1 MPNTKNINQVEQ
13 LTDKLAKAKAVYF
26 TEYHGLNVED
36 ITELRREFSKNDIE
50 FKVAKNTLIK
60 LAAENN
66 KLDGL
71 SPYLNGSTAI
81 AISYD
86 DPTGPARV
94 LKQFKKEHELPDV
107 KGIMF
112 DGEVLEGKEFK
123 RIADLPT
130 KDQLLATLVS
140 ALSSPMTKLAL
151 TLKSSM
157 TDLGNTLSNL
167 KDQKSNQD

>member
-13 LTDKLAKAKAVYF
+13 LTDKLSKAKAVYF

-36 ITELRREFSKNDIE
+36 ITKLRREFSKVDVE

-60 LAAENN
+60 LAADNN
-66 KLDGL
+66 KLKGL
-71 SPYLNGSTAI
+71 DPYLSGSTAI
-81 AISYD
+81 AISYE

-94 LKQFKKEHELPDV
+94 LKAFKKEHELPDI
-107 KGIMF
+107 KGIIF
-112 DGEVLEGKEFK
+112 EGEVLDGKEFK

-130 KDQLLATLVS
+130 KDQLLAMLES
-140 ALSSPMTKLAL
+140 SLSSPITQVAL

-157 TDLGNTLSNL
+157 TDLGNMLSNL
-167 KDQKSNQD
+167 KDQKSN

>member
-13 LTDKLAKAKAVYF
+13 LTDKLARAKAVYF

-71 SPYLNGSTAI
+71 SPYLSGSTAI

-140 ALSSPMTKLAL
+140 TLSSPMTKLAL

-167 KDQKSNQD
+167 KDQKSN

>member
-36 ITELRREFSKNDIE
+36 ITDLRREFSKNGIE

-60 LAAENN
+60 LAANNN
-66 KLDGL
+66 KLTGL
-71 SPYLNGSTAI
+71 NSLLTGSTAI
-81 AISYD
+81 ALSYD
-86 DPTGPARV
+86 DPTGPARI
-94 LKQFKKEHELPDV
+94 LKQFRKEHELPEV
-107 KGIMF
+107 KGIIF
-112 DGEVLEGKEFK
+112 DGEILEGKEFE

-130 KDQLLATLVS
+130 KEQSLSMLVS
-140 ALSSPMTKLAL
+140 ALSSPMTQLAL

-157 TDLGNTLSNL
+157 TDLGNALSNI
-167 KDQKSNQD
+167 KDQKN

>member
-1 MPNTKNINQVEQ
+1 MPNTKNINQVDQ
-13 LTDKLAKAKAVYF
+13 LTDKLSKAKAIYF

-36 ITELRREFSKNDIE
+36 ITDLRREFSKNDIE

-66 KLDGL
+66 KMDGL
-71 SPYLNGSTAI
+71 SPYLSGSTAI
-81 AISYD
+81 AISYE

-94 LKQFKKEHELPDV
+94 LKEFKKEHELPEV
-107 KGIMF
+107 KGIVF
-112 DGEVLEGKEFK
+112 DGEVLDGKEFK

-130 KDQLLATLVS
+130 KDQLLTMFVS
-140 ALSSPMTKLAL
+140 TLSSPITKLAL

-167 KDQKSNQD
+167 KDQKSN

>member
-36 ITELRREFSKNDIE
+36 ITDLRREFSKNGIE

-60 LAAENN
+60 LAANNN
-66 KLDGL
+66 KLTGL
-71 SPYLNGSTAI
+71 NSFLTGSTAI
-81 AISYD
+81 ALSYD
-86 DPTGPARV
+86 DPTGPARI
-94 LKQFKKEHELPDV
+94 LKQFKKEHELPEV
-107 KGIMF
+107 KGIIF
-112 DGEVLEGKEFK
+112 DGEILEGKEFE

-130 KDQLLATLVS
+130 KEQSLSMLVS
-140 ALSSPMTKLAL
+140 ALSSPMTQLAL

-157 TDLGNTLSNL
+157 TDLGNALSNL
-167 KDQKSNQD
+167 KDQKN

>member
-13 LTDKLAKAKAVYF
+13 LTDKLSKAKAVYF

-36 ITELRREFSKNDIE
+36 ITKLRREFSKVDVE

-60 LAAENN
+60 LAADNN
-66 KLDGL
+66 KLKGL
-71 SPYLNGSTAI
+71 DPYLSGSTAI
-81 AISYD
+81 AISYG

-94 LKQFKKEHELPDV
+94 LKAFKKEHELPEI
-107 KGIMF
+107 KGIIF
-112 DGEVLEGKEFK
+112 EGEVLDGKEFK

-130 KDQLLATLVS
+130 KDQLLAMLAS
-140 ALSSPMTKLAL
+140 SLSSPMTQLAL

-157 TDLGNTLSNL
+157 TDLGNILSNL
-167 KDQKSNQD
+167 KDQKSN

>member
-1 MPNTKNINQVEQ
+1 MPNTKNINQVDQ
-13 LTDKLAKAKAVYF
+13 LTDKLGKAKAIYF

-36 ITELRREFSKNDIE
+36 ITELRREFSKNNIE

-60 LAAENN
+60 LAAKNN

-71 SPYLNGSTAI
+71 SPYLSGSTAI
-81 AISYD
+81 AISYE
-86 DPTGPARV
+86 DPTSPARV

-167 KDQKSNQD
+167 KDQKSN

>member
-13 LTDKLAKAKAVYF
+13 LTDKLSKAKAVYF

-36 ITELRREFSKNDIE
+36 ITKLRREFSKVDVE

-60 LAAENN
+60 LAADNN
-66 KLDGL
+66 KLKGL
-71 SPYLNGSTAI
+71 DPYLSGSTAI
-81 AISYD
+81 AISYE

-94 LKQFKKEHELPDV
+94 LKAFKKEHELPDI
-107 KGIMF
+107 KGIIF
-112 DGEVLEGKEFK
+112 EGEVLDGKEFK

-130 KDQLLATLVS
+130 KNQLLAMLAS
-140 ALSSPMTKLAL
+140 SLSSPMTQLAL

-157 TDLGNTLSNL
+157 TDLGNVLSNL
-167 KDQKSNQD
+167 KDQKSN

>member
-13 LTDKLAKAKAVYF
+13 LTDKLARARAIYF
-26 TEYHGLNVED
+26 TEYHGLNVEE
-36 ITELRREFSKNDIE
+36 ITELRREFSKNDID

-60 LAAENN
+60 LAAKNN
-66 KLDGL
+66 KMDGL
-71 SPYLNGSTAI
+71 SPYLTGSTAI
-81 AISYD
+81 AISYE

-94 LKQFKKEHELPDV
+94 LKQFKKEHELPEV
-107 KGIMF
+107 KGIVF
-112 DGEVLEGKEFK
+112 DGEVLEGQEFK

-130 KDQLLATLVS
+130 KDQLLTMFVS
-140 ALSSPMTKLAL
+140 TLSSPMTKLAL

-167 KDQKSNQD
+167 KDQKSN

>member
-13 LTDKLAKAKAVYF
+13 LTDKLSKAKAVYF

-36 ITELRREFSKNDIE
+36 ITKLRREFSKVDVE

-60 LAAENN
+60 LAADNN
-66 KLDGL
+66 KLKGL
-71 SPYLNGSTAI
+71 DPYLSGSTAI
-81 AISYD
+81 AISYE

-94 LKQFKKEHELPDV
+94 LKAFKKEHELPDI
-107 KGIMF
+107 KGIIF
-112 DGEVLEGKEFK
+112 EGEVLDGKEFK

-130 KDQLLATLVS
+130 KDQLLAILAS
-140 ALSSPMTKLAL
+140 SLSSPMTQLAL

-157 TDLGNTLSNL
+157 TDLGNVLSNL
-167 KDQKSNQD
+167 KDQKSN

>member
-36 ITELRREFSKNDIE
+36 ITDLRREFSKNGIE

-60 LAAENN
+60 LAANNN
-66 KLDGL
+66 KLTGL
-71 SPYLNGSTAI
+71 SSFLTGSTAI
-81 AISYD
+81 ALSYD
-86 DPTGPARV
+86 DPTGPARI
-94 LKQFKKEHELPDV
+94 LKQFKKEHELPEV
-107 KGIMF
+107 KGIIF
-112 DGEVLEGKEFK
+112 DGEILEGKEFE

-130 KDQLLATLVS
+130 KEQSLSMLVS
-140 ALSSPMTKLAL
+140 ALSSPMTQLAL

-157 TDLGNTLSNL
+157 TDLGNALSNL
-167 KDQKSNQD
+167 KDQKN

>member
-13 LTDKLAKAKAVYF
+13 LTDKLARAKAIYF
-26 TEYHGLNVED
+26 TEYHGLNVEE

-60 LAAENN
+60 LAAANN

-71 SPYLNGSTAI
+71 NQYLNGSTAI
-81 AISYD
+81 AISYE
-86 DPTGPARV
+86 DPASPARI
-94 LKQFKKEHELPDV
+94 LKQFKKEHELPEV
-107 KGIMF
+107 KGIVF
-112 DGEVLEGKEFK
+112 DGDIIEGKEFK

-130 KDQLLATLVS
+130 KDQLLAMLVS
-140 ALSSPMTKLAL
+140 TLSSPMTKLAL

-157 TDLGNTLSNL
+157 TDLSNTLSNL
-167 KDQKSNQD
+167 KDQKSN

>member
-1 MPNTKNINQVEQ
+1 M
-13 LTDKLAKAKAVYF
+13 
-26 TEYHGLNVED
+26 
-36 ITELRREFSKNDIE
+36 
-50 FKVAKNTLIK
+50 
-60 LAAENN
+60 
-66 KLDGL
+66 DGL
-71 SPYLNGSTAI
+71 SPYLSGSTAI

-130 KDQLLATLVS
+130 KDQLLATLAS

-167 KDQKSNQD
+167 KDQKSN

>member
-13 LTDKLAKAKAVYF
+13 LTDKLSKAKAVYF

-36 ITELRREFSKNDIE
+36 ITKLRREFSKVDVE

-60 LAAENN
+60 LAADNN
-66 KLDGL
+66 KLKGL
-71 SPYLNGSTAI
+71 DPYLSGSTAI
-81 AISYD
+81 AISYE

-94 LKQFKKEHELPDV
+94 LKAFKKEHELPDI
-107 KGIMF
+107 KGIIF
-112 DGEVLEGKEFK
+112 EGEVLDGKEFK

-130 KDQLLATLVS
+130 KDQLLAMLAS
-140 ALSSPMTKLAL
+140 SLSSPMTQLAL

-157 TDLGNTLSNL
+157 TDLGNMLSNL
-167 KDQKSNQD
+167 KDQKSN

>member
-36 ITELRREFSKNDIE
+36 ITDLRREFSKNGIE

-60 LAAENN
+60 LAANNN
-66 KLDGL
+66 KLTGL
-71 SPYLNGSTAI
+71 NSFLTGSTAI
-81 AISYD
+81 ALSYD
-86 DPTGPARV
+86 DPTGPARI
-94 LKQFKKEHELPDV
+94 LKQFKKEHKLPEV
-107 KGIMF
+107 KGIIF
-112 DGEVLEGKEFK
+112 DGEILEGKEFE

-130 KDQLLATLVS
+130 KEQSLSMLVS
-140 ALSSPMTKLAL
+140 ALSYPMTQLAL

-157 TDLGNTLSNL
+157 TDLGNALSNL
-167 KDQKSNQD
+167 KDQKN

>member
-13 LTDKLAKAKAVYF
+13 LTDKLSKAKAVYF

-36 ITELRREFSKNDIE
+36 ITKLRREFSKVDVE

-60 LAAENN
+60 LAADNN
-66 KLDGL
+66 KLKGL
-71 SPYLNGSTAI
+71 DPYLSGSTAI
-81 AISYD
+81 AISYE

-94 LKQFKKEHELPDV
+94 LKAFKKEHELPDI
-107 KGIMF
+107 KGIIF
-112 DGEVLEGKEFK
+112 EGEVLDGKEFK

-130 KDQLLATLVS
+130 KDQLLAMLAS
-140 ALSSPMTKLAL
+140 SLSSPMTQLAL

-157 TDLGNTLSNL
+157 TVLGNVLSNL
-167 KDQKSNQD
+167 KDQKSN

>member
-1 MPNTKNINQVEQ
+1 MPNTKNINQVDQ
-13 LTDKLAKAKAVYF
+13 LTDKLSKAKAIYF

-66 KLDGL
+66 KMDGL
-71 SPYLNGSTAI
+71 SPYLSGSTAI
-81 AISYD
+81 AISYE

-94 LKQFKKEHELPDV
+94 LKEFKKEHELPEV
-107 KGIMF
+107 KGIVF
-112 DGEVLEGKEFK
+112 DGEVLDGKEFK

-130 KDQLLATLVS
+130 KDQLLTMFVS
-140 ALSSPMTKLAL
+140 TLSSPITKLAL

-157 TDLGNTLSNL
+157 TDLGNTLNNL
-167 KDQKSNQD
+167 KDQKSN

>member
-13 LTDKLAKAKAVYF
+13 LTDKLSKAKAVYF

-36 ITELRREFSKNDIE
+36 ITKLRREFSKVDVE

-60 LAAENN
+60 LAADNN
-66 KLDGL
+66 ELRGLD
-71 SPYLNGSTAI
+71 PYLSGSTAI
-81 AISYD
+81 AISYE

-94 LKQFKKEHELPDV
+94 LKAFKKEHELPDI
-107 KGIMF
+107 KGIIF
-112 DGEVLEGKEFK
+112 EGEVLDGKEFK

-130 KDQLLATLVS
+130 KDQLLAMLAS
-140 ALSSPMTKLAL
+140 SLSSPMTQLAL

-157 TDLGNTLSNL
+157 TDLGNVLSNL
-167 KDQKSNQD
+167 KDQKSN

>member
-36 ITELRREFSKNDIE
+36 ITELRREFSKKDIE

-167 KDQKSNQD
+167 KDQKSN